1 MKVMKEIIAKGITKA
16 KEIIEKIKK
25 HFFPDNEL
33 IENAIIC
40 EDILSANVCAA
51 LKKAAEKLKV
61 KAAEVHKIVR
71 EAVKKGITKAKEI
84 IKIVDLATNFKC
96 EDALAADVCA
106 KIREVAA
113 DLKIK
118 MDKVMK
124 VMKEI
129 IAKGITK
136 AKEII
141 EEIKKH
147 FFPHNELIENAITCE
162 DILSANVC
170 AALKKAAEKLKVK
183 AAEVDRIVR
192 EAVKK
197 GITKATEIAK
207 IVRAKIVELATNFK
221 CEDAL
226 SAEACAKIR
235 EVAAV
240 VHVKFEKVMKVIK
253 EIIAKGITKAKEII
267 DEIKKHFF
275 PTLEIDE
282 LSLVKCEDVLSAKVC
297 TELRTVA
304 KKLKVKVEEID
315 NIIRKLVKEKI
326 TDAKRII
333 KEVRAKLVELAKN
346 FKCTDV
352 LSEAVCKEIKDFAAK
367 IKIEAKKVDEIIKK
381 IVVEGVT
388 KAKEIIKKIIEHFF
402 PKP

>member
-1 MKVMKEIIAKGITKA
+1 
-16 KEIIEKIKK
+16 
-25 HFFPDNEL
+25 
-33 IENAIIC
+33 
-40 EDILSANVCAA
+40 
-51 LKKAAEKLKV
+51 
-61 KAAEVHKIVR
+61 
-71 EAVKKGITKAKEI
+71 
-84 IKIVDLATNFKC
+84 
-96 EDALAADVCA
+96 
-106 KIREVAA
+106 
-113 DLKIK
+113 
-118 MDKVMK
+118 MK

-147 FFPHNELIENAITCE
+147 FFPHNELMENAIVCE
-162 DILSANVC
+162 EILSDKVC

-197 GITKATEIAK
+197 GITKASEIIK

-240 VHVKFEKVMKVIK
+240 VHVKMEKVMKVIK
-253 EIIAKGITKAKEII
+253 DIIAKGITKAKEII

-282 LSLVKCEDVLSAKVC
+282 LSLVKCEDVLSVKVC
-297 TELRTVA
+297 TELRTIA

>member
-1 MKVMKEIIAKGITKA
+1 MGIAKGITKA

-33 IENAIIC
+33 IENAITC
-40 EDILSANVCAA
+40 EDILSANMCAA

-61 KAAEVHKIVR
+61 KAAEVDKIVR

-84 IKIVDLATNFKC
+84 IKIVRAKIVELATNFKC

-141 EEIKKH
+141 EKIKKH
-147 FFPHNELIENAITCE
+147 FFPDNELIENAITCE
-162 DILSANVC
+162 DILSANAC

-183 AAEVDRIVR
+183 AAEVDKIVR

-197 GITKATEIAK
+197 GITKAKEIIK

-226 SAEACAKIR
+226 AADVCAKIR
-235 EVAAV
+235 EVAADL
-240 VHVKFEKVMKVIK
+240 KIKMDKVMKVMK
-253 EIIAKGITKAKEII
+253 EIIAKGVAKAKEII
-267 DEIKKHFF
+267 EEIKKHFF
-275 PTLEIDE
+275 PRNEMT
-282 LSLVKCEDVLSAKVC
+282 LVKCED
-297 TELRTVA
+297 
-304 KKLKVKVEEID
+304 
-315 NIIRKLVKEKI
+315 
-326 TDAKRII
+326 
-333 KEVRAKLVELAKN
+333 
-346 FKCTDV
+346 
-352 LSEAVCKEIKDFAAK
+352 
-367 IKIEAKKVDEIIKK
+367 
-381 IVVEGVT
+381 
-388 KAKEIIKKIIEHFF
+388 
-402 PKP
+402 

>member
-1 MKVMKEIIAKGITKA
+1 MG
-16 KEIIEKIKK
+16 
-25 HFFPDNEL
+25 
-33 IENAIIC
+33 
-40 EDILSANVCAA
+40 
-51 LKKAAEKLKV
+51 
-61 KAAEVHKIVR
+61 
-71 EAVKKGITKAKEI
+71 AVKKGITKAKEI
-84 IKIVDLATNFKC
+84 IKIVRAKIIEMATNFKC

-106 KIREVAA
+106 KLREIAA
-113 DLKIK
+113 ELKIK
-118 MDKVMK
+118 FAEVMK
-124 VMKEI
+124 VMKQI
-129 IAKGITK
+129 IAKGVVE
-136 AKEII
+136 AKKII
-141 EEIKKH
+141 EYIKKH
-147 FFPHNELIENAITCE
+147 FFPGQELMENTITCE
-162 DILSANVC
+162 EILSEAVC

-183 AAEVDRIVR
+183 AAEVDKIVR

-197 GITKATEIAK
+197 GITKASEIAK
-207 IVRAKIVELATNFK
+207 IVRAKLVELATNFK

-235 EVAAV
+235 EVAALM
-240 VHVKFEKVMKVIK
+240 KIKMDKVMAVIK
-253 EIIAKGITKAKEII
+253 EIIAKGIVKAKEII

-282 LSLVKCEDVLSAKVC
+282 LNEIKCEDVLSAKVC
-297 TELRTVA
+297 TELRTIA
-304 KKLKVKVEEID
+304 KTMKVKVEEID
-315 NIIRKLVKEKI
+315 AIIRKLVKEKI

-333 KEVRAKLVELAKN
+333 KEVKAKLVELAKN

-352 LSEAVCKEIKDFAAK
+352 LNESVCKEIKDFAAK

>member
-1 MKVMKEIIAKGITKA
+1 MIT
-16 KEIIEKIKK
+16 
-25 HFFPDNEL
+25 
-33 IENAIIC
+33 C
-40 EDILSANVCAA
+40 EDVLAANVCKA

-61 KAAEVHKIVR
+61 KAAEVDKIVR

-84 IKIVDLATNFKC
+84 IKIVRAKIVELATNFKC

-129 IAKGITK
+129 IEK
-136 AKEII
+136 
-141 EEIKKH
+141 IKKH
-147 FFPHNELIENAITCE
+147 FFPDNELT
-162 DILSANVC
+162 
-170 AALKKAAEKLKVK
+170 
-183 AAEVDRIVR
+183 
-192 EAVKK
+192 
-197 GITKATEIAK
+197 
-207 IVRAKIVELATNFK
+207 
-221 CEDAL
+221 
-226 SAEACAKIR
+226 
-235 EVAAV
+235 
-240 VHVKFEKVMKVIK
+240 
-253 EIIAKGITKAKEII
+253 
-267 DEIKKHFF
+267 
-275 PTLEIDE
+275 
-282 LSLVKCEDVLSAKVC
+282 LVKCEDVLSAKVC
-297 TELRTVA
+297 TELREVA
-304 KKLKVKVEEID
+304 AKLKVKIEEID

-333 KEVRAKLVELAKN
+333 KEVREKLIELAKN

-352 LSEAVCKEIKDFAAK
+352 LSESVCKEIKDFAAK

-402 PKP
+402 PKPE